1 MLFVKRFYP
10 GTKSGGPTTSSLT
23 LAYRYQKIRG
33 RKLEIA
39 TTDRDVGD
47 SEPYEICS
55 EVKKVELEFASVFYL
70 DTSKL
75 SGLLELV
82 SLYRKNLI
90 VLNSVFDPLFGV
102 LLPLLTT
109 CDNGIYLFTR
119 GELQLNS
126 LSIKPF
132 KKRVFLKLLKNR
144 MLERCILVFS
154 SISEKEEAERSLRRK
169 INRFEIVPNIPQR
182 LDLKE
187 GFNVEASNA
196 LKILYLG
203 RVEEDKN
210 LLFLLETLIDV
221 QRPLSLDI
229 YGAIRDEN
237 YWGKCLE
244 VIETLPKNIRIEY
257 KGELE
262 RQGIARI
269 GFRYSYLI
277 NPSKSEN
284 YGHSIAEALS
294 VGMKVIVSYGTPWE
308 EIGVRGLGHF
318 LGFAKREWVECL
330 NGLEIYDLE
339 EERLNRIEQF
349 ENLSI
354 IRNSVASNDKFL
366 NKI

>member
-23 LAYRYQKIRG
+23 LACRYQKIRG
-33 RKLEIA
+33 IKLKIV

-55 EVKKVELEFASVFYL
+55 AVKNVELDFASVSYL

-75 SGLLELV
+75 SGLWELV
-82 SLYRKNLI
+82 NLYRKNLI

-109 CDNGIYLFTR
+109 SDNDIYLFAR
-119 GELQLNS
+119 GELQMNS

-144 MLERCILVFS
+144 ILKRCILVFS
-154 SISEKEEAERSLRRK
+154 SVSEKEEAERSLRRE
-169 INRFEIVPNIPQR
+169 IQRFEIVPNIPQR

-187 GFNVEASNA
+187 DSNFEARNA
-196 LKILYLG
+196 LRVLYLG
-203 RVEEDKN
+203 RIEEDKN
-210 LLFLLETLIDV
+210 LLFLLEALKDV

-229 YGAIRDEN
+229 YGAIRDDS
-237 YWGKCLE
+237 YWGKCLD
-244 VIETLPKNIRIEY
+244 VVKSLPKHINVEY

-262 RQGIARI
+262 RAGISRI
-269 GFRYSYLI
+269 GSRYSYLI

-294 VGMKVIVSYGTPWE
+294 VGLKAIVSQGTPWE
-308 EIGVRGLGHF
+308 EIGVRGIGHF
-318 LGFAKREWVECL
+318 LGFDKQEWVQCL
-330 NGLEIYDLE
+330 NGLESYDLE
-339 EERLNRIEQF
+339 EKRLDRIEQF

-354 IRNSVASNDKFL
+354 IRNSIAANDKFL